1 MCEYPSIIEK
11 RYEVLSIVEGAFM
24 ADYRKMYSILCGA
37 IDDVIGELSTISSAH
52 HASEHLLNALEQTEE
67 IYIETSSD
75 MDD

>member
-1 MCEYPSIIEK
+1 
-11 RYEVLSIVEGAFM
+11 M